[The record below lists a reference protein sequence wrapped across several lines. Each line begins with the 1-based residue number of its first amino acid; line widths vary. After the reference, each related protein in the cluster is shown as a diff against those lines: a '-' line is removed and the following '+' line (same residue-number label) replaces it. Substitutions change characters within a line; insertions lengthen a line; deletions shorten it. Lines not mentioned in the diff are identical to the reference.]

1 MSVLVV
7 YESMYGNTHAVA
19 DAIAE
24 GIGGEA
30 EVRSVHDVGSLPADL
45 DLLVVGGPTHMHGL
59 SSGMSRKMSVT
70 AAKEDGHASIEPSA
84 TEGAGLRAW
93 LHSLGTASCHAAAFD
108 TRLDRSPHLTGSA
121 ARGISRRLRHH
132 GYEVAATA
140 SFFVDDGEGPLA
152 DGELDRARAWGTEL
166 ERLVSPKTEQHVS
179 AQCDSDADSH
189 TATD

>member
-24 GIGGEA
+24 GIGGEVD
-30 EVRSVHDVGSLPADL
+30 VRSVHEMGPLPADV

-59 SSGMSRKMSVT
+59 SSGMSRKMSAN
-70 AAKEDGHASIEPSA
+70 AAKEDGHASVEPSA

-93 LHSLGTASCHAAAFD
+93 LHSLAHASGQAAAFD

-132 GYEVAATA
+132 GYTVAATA
-140 SFFVDDGEGPLA
+140 SFFVDDAEGPPA
-152 DGELDRARAWGTEL
+152 DGELDRARAWGAEL
-166 ERLVSPKTEQHVS
+166 GRLVTPKTGQGV
-179 AQCDSDADSH
+179 
-189 TATD
+189 